1 MPLGDVHM
9 KKKIW
14 MVLMGAALFLNAAAW
29 KSSRFCDFYVEKIF
43 PAWSS
48 LSSRVTALFPFSVGE
63 WMIVAG
69 LCFAA
74 AFPAALILR
83 LTVKKSWSLRLFS
96 GMKSALCWGGL
107 ALFWVMTCNCFLL
120 YHSTAFEERY
130 MDNVREGGYSKKE
143 LAALRD
149 YIVVNAN
156 ELAESFVRDGDG
168 WLIYEGDMNRTAA
181 RAMQSMGRCV

>member
-1 MPLGDVHM
+1 M

-14 MVLMGAALFLNAAAW
+14 MVLMGAASFLNAAAW
-29 KSSRFCDFYVEKIF
+29 KNSRFCDFYVEKIF

-83 LTVKKSWSLRLFS
+83 LTV
-96 GMKSALCWGGL
+96 GA
-107 ALFWVMTCNCFLL
+107 
-120 YHSTAFEERY
+120 
-130 MDNVREGGYSKKE
+130 
-143 LAALRD
+143 
-149 YIVVNAN
+149 
-156 ELAESFVRDGDG
+156 
-168 WLIYEGDMNRTAA
+168 
-181 RAMQSMGRCV
+181 GRCACFRV